1 MAVSPGARAHPALVH
16 PHRLDPLLRPRSL
29 AIVGA
34 SARPGS
40 VGNLM
45 LRQVRQGGFGGAV
58 YAVNPRHREI
68 DGVATFPALAALPE
82 TVEHV
87 AFAIG
92 DDQIETELATAIAHG
107 ARAATIVS
115 PLDRPGDAEPRLKDR
130 IRDRAR
136 EAGLVLCGGNGM
148 GFYNFHDRL
157 WLCGFATR
165 PDHRPGGTALLTH
178 SGSLFTAI
186 VDGEAR
192 IDYGLAVSTGQE
204 LTTTLA
210 DYMDFCLDQ
219 PWTRTIGLFI
229 ETARDPAGFEA
240 ALAKAN
246 AQGVPVV
253 ALKVGRTETSARL
266 AVSHSGAI
274 AGDHAAY
281 RALFERHGVAEVRS
295 IDEMAATLMV
305 LDAAHDC
312 GPGGLATSHDSGGE
326 RGLAADLAA
335 DAGVAFARLSKTAR
349 AALAACLDHG
359 LEPVNPLDHWGTG
372 KNYPDDFIESFRLI
386 AQDADTAIAA
396 LVLDRWVDGEVM
408 PHYRTAAEIA
418 RNASGKPVFIVSNHR
433 GTGDDGTALA
443 ATRAGIPVIDG
454 VPTFLAAVRHAFAW
468 RDFKAQAAMRPAAP
482 DPAVVTRWRDRL
494 AGPDAPDEAAAL
506 AMLAD
511 FGLATVPSIVVEDA
525 AAAAAAAARI
535 GYAVVMKTAMPGI
548 THKSDVGGVRL
559 DLADAAA
566 VNGAY
571 ADLAARL
578 GPRAVVAPMVAG
590 ARVEM
595 LFGMTRDADFGPIVL
610 VGFGGIHAE
619 VLRDVVVAKPP
630 FDAAEARR
638 LIDRLRLRPLLDGV
652 RGALP
657 ADLGAL
663 AAALARFSEMTT
675 AVGDLVD
682 AIDVNPVL
690 ARPDGAVAVDALVVP
705 RRPG

>member
-1 MAVSPGARAHPALVH
+1 
-16 PHRLDPLLRPRSL
+16 
-29 AIVGA
+29 
-34 SARPGS
+34 
-40 VGNLM
+40 M

-92 DDQIETELATAIAHG
+92 DEHIEVELTTAIAHG

-115 PLDRPGDAEPRLKDR
+115 PLDRPGDTEPRLKAR
-130 IRDRAR
+130 VRDLAS

-219 PWTRTIGLFI
+219 PWTRTIGLFL
-229 ETARDPAGFEA
+229 ETARDPAGFES
-240 ALAKAN
+240 ALKRAN
-246 AQGVPVV
+246 EQGVPVV

-281 RALFERHGVAEVRS
+281 QALFERYGVAEVRS

-305 LDAAHDC
+305 LDAAGAC
-312 GPGGLATSHDSGGE
+312 RPGGLATSHDSGGE

-335 DAGVAFARLSKTAR
+335 DAGVALARLSETTR

-372 KNYPDDFIESFRLI
+372 RNYPEDFIESFRLL
-386 AQDADTAIAA
+386 AQDPDTAIAA
-396 LVLDRWVDGEVM
+396 LVLDRWIDGEVM
-408 PHYRTAAEIA
+408 PPYRTAAEIA
-418 RNASGKPVFIVSNHR
+418 RNTSGRPVFIVSNHR
-433 GTGDDGTALA
+433 GTGDDGSALA

-468 RDFKAQAAMRPAAP
+468 RDFKARPPMRSATP
-482 DPAVVTRWRDRL
+482 DAAVVARWRARFT
-494 AGPDAPDEAAAL
+494 GPDALDEAAAL
-506 AMLAD
+506 MMLAD
-511 FGLATVPSIVVEDA
+511 FGLATVPTVVVEDA
-525 AAAAAAAARI
+525 AAAVAAAGRLGLPI
-535 GYAVVMKTAMPGI
+535 VLKTAMPGI
-548 THKSDVGGVRL
+548 AHKSDVGGVRL
-559 DLADAAA
+559 GLADAAA
-566 VNGAY
+566 VEDAY

-578 GPRAVVAPMVAG
+578 GPRVVVAPMVGG

-595 LFGMTRDADFGPIVL
+595 LFGMTRDPDFGPIVL

-638 LIDRLRLRPLLDGV
+638 LIDRLRLRPLLDGT
-652 RGALP
+652 RGAPP
-657 ADLGAL
+657 ADLDAL
-663 AAALARFSEMTT
+663 AAALARFSEMAA
-675 AVGDLVD
+675 AVGDCVD
-682 AIDVNPVL
+682 SIDVNPVL
-690 ARPDGAVAVDALVVP
+690 ARPEGAVAVDALVVT